1 MAYRQQSFPSPS
13 VSDAACTD
21 IPACVAIHTVLCG
34 IILSD
39 EFCFIRFAGGDSI
52 RTEGTDGSE
61 QYVIISDIRC
71 TAMRIGLVSYRNINR
86 DISFNI
92 SQIERALKESRGK
105 ADLLCFGEA
114 FLQGFDSL
122 CWNYET
128 DQFMAVNLDSGT
140 MNTLRDL
147 TVRYDTALLTGY
159 IEKED
164 DHIYSSCVVLD
175 HGRIVHNY
183 RRISGGWKESAKTDD
198 HYREGTETGEFCLR
212 GKRIMPALCGDIWN
226 EPERFRTDSLL
237 IWPVFVDYTVEE
249 WNSGALDEYARQ
261 TALVSKDTLMV
272 NPVADDPV
280 NHGGSFRFENG
291 SVTERIPFDTE
302 GILIVAVD

>member
-1 MAYRQQSFPSPS
+1 
-13 VSDAACTD
+13 
-21 IPACVAIHTVLCG
+21 
-34 IILSD
+34 
-39 EFCFIRFAGGDSI
+39 
-52 RTEGTDGSE
+52 
-61 QYVIISDIRC
+61 
-71 TAMRIGLVSYRNINR
+71 MRIGLVSYRNINK

-122 CWNYET
+122 CWDYET
-128 DQFMAVNLDSGT
+128 DQFMAVTLHSGT
-140 MNTLRDL
+140 MDTLRDL
-147 TVRYDTALLTGY
+147 TVQYDTALLTGY
-159 IEKED
+159 IEKENG
-164 DHIYSSCVVLD
+164 HIYSSCVVLD
-175 HGRIVHNY
+175 HGRILQNY

-198 HYREGTETGEFCLR
+198 HYREGTEIGEFFLR
-212 GKRIMPALCGDIWN
+212 GKRIMPALCGDIWD
-226 EPERFRTDSLL
+226 EPVRFRTDSLL

-261 TALVSKDTLMV
+261 AALVSKDTLMV